1 MNHLKT
7 DVLKTT
13 ETTVLSPIS
22 VFLVQ
27 KVHFLWEKKKK
38 KRSRQSSLPQH
49 CYYHVWTCQIITKRS
64 AQPCR
69 QHGTEDVLRGM
80 FNCTMAVFTLTTE
93 LKATPFTLLNEDLTF
108 V

>member
-38 KRSRQSSLPQH
+38 KGQDRAPFPNTAIIM
-49 CYYHVWTCQIITKRS
+49 CGHVK
-64 AQPCR
+64 
-69 QHGTEDVLRGM
+69 
-80 FNCTMAVFTLTTE
+80 
-93 LKATPFTLLNEDLTF
+93 
-108 V
+108 